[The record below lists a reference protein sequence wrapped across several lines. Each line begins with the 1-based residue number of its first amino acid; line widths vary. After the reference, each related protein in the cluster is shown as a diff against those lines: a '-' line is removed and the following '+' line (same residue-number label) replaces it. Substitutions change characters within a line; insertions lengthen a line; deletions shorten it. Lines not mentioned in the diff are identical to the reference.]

1 MDDMTSDAYRS
12 IVWLASYPKSG
23 STWLRCFLDAY
34 QMGEVDINDLVSSV
48 TDDNGIPHSVGD
60 GSIPSD
66 YPVQIQIL
74 TRPMAMLRLVRNFHQ
89 NKMQFADIPLF
100 VKTHNANLVTN
111 GIEAIPAALTR
122 CTVHII
128 RDPRDVCLS
137 FAKHL
142 GKTIDETIELMG
154 NKHRMLRDQSPGRM
168 ADFISSWNMHT
179 QSWASADMHGVMTIR
194 YEDMR
199 AYPVEAF
206 SRILEH
212 AGLPVVTE
220 RVQKALDLVDI
231 ANLKKQES
239 EKGFRE
245 SSPHAKNQFF
255 GQGQA
260 GGWKGKLTPIQQRR
274 IEKVCE
280 SQMKRFGYLGK
291 INPKRQ
297 THGNQRIANYH

>member
-1 MDDMTSDAYRS
+1 MTNDAYRS

-34 QMGEVDINDLVSSV
+34 QMGEVDINDLISSV

-60 GSIPSD
+60 GSLPSE

-89 NKMQFADIPLF
+89 NKAQFADIPLC

-111 GIEAIPAALTR
+111 GIELIPSALTSR
-122 CTVHII
+122 TVHII

-154 NKHRMLRDQSPGRM
+154 NRYRMLRDENPARM
-168 ADFISSWNMHT
+168 ADFIGSWSLHT
-179 QSWASADMHGVMTIR
+179 QSWTSADSHGVMTIR

-199 AYPVEAF
+199 AHPVKAF
-206 SRILEH
+206 SLILEH
-212 AGLPVVTE
+212 IGLPVVTE
-220 RVQKALDLVDI
+220 RVQHALDMVDI
-231 ANLKKQES
+231 ANLQKQEA

-245 SSPHAKNQFF
+245 SSPFAKNQFF
-255 GQGQA
+255 GQGKA
-260 GGWKGKLTPIQQRR
+260 GGWKGKLTTVQQRR
-274 IEKVCE
+274 IEKVCDVY
-280 SQMKRFGYLGK
+280 MKRFGYLGK
-291 INPKRQ
+291 INPKRMNN
-297 THGNQRIANYH
+297 GYQRIANYH